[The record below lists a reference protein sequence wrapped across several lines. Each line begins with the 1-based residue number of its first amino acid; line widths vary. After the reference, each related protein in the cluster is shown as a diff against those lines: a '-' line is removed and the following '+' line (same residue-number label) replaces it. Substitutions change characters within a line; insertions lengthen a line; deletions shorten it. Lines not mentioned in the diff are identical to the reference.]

1 MTPLRVL
8 VVAPTSP
15 LAANLIEWLTEA
27 GHEVILVTS
36 FLAGKAR
43 LELAPSVLIAEVRLG
58 DYNGLHLALR
68 AKAGGIPALVLG
80 DTDPV
85 LEREAERL
93 GVAYLTHQLSR
104 SALLSALEQV
114 EPSPSPS
121 AEATSSSASAGLS
134 FISWDELPGA
144 KQRDESASHRTRRT
158 ILSPRM

>member
-15 LAANLIEWLTEA
+15 LAANLVEWLTEA

-36 FLAGKAR
+36 FPAGKAR
-43 LELAPSVLIAEVRLG
+43 LELAPSVLISEVRLG

-68 AKAGGIPALVLG
+68 AKAGNIPALVVG
-80 DTDPV
+80 SPDPV

-104 SALLSALEQV
+104 SALLSELERI
-114 EPSPSPS
+114 EPAIAG
-121 AEATSSSASAGLS
+121 AEGTSRSATSGLS
-134 FISWDELPGA
+134 FVSWDELVPA
-144 KQRDESASHRTRRT
+144 VKESDESASHRTRRT
-158 ILSPRM
+158 LRS